1 MRKSS
6 IYILFYLLI
15 IGCENQQSPTL
26 HYLGHHYGDHPSW
39 EYHTEIKIVQDGD
52 TLMYSRQVYD
62 RASIKNPKHP
72 IESQCIK
79 AISSTNGFY
88 VVYDSLDFNW
98 PGGDHIVKQQHSS
111 GYLLSKNTNPD
122 RQIIPENQGAMILT
136 SYGAAELYLTHTNL
150 HANFEKD
157 IYMLSDSLR
166 FFRAKVLNHSKEAK
180 HEVVLFSLDAEN
192 SGEARFFINDKI
204 VEKREYTVYEKSEGY
219 QSKSIGYETR
229 VPKNHQIKLDEI
241 EFPNANNYLEAGFTL
256 LNQNK
261 HSQKAIAYI
270 DQALET
276 DYNWPLVSRKL
287 IALDYLKSAN
297 KTSEFIDSFVEDDRI
312 TLPQAYRIGR
322 DLMQFQ
328 SQQQDADYTTV
339 LYLFKQLSKSH
350 PTEALPHFGIARAYS
365 AQGHYDK
372 AIEALNICKRLDVQ
386 GFYSQQIETNLDRLK
401 QRQKMI

>member
-6 IYILFYLLI
+6 IYILFYMLI
-15 IGCENQQSPTL
+15 SGCEMQQSPTL

-39 EYHTEIKIVQDGD
+39 EYHTELKIVQDGD

-72 IESQCIK
+72 IESQRIK
-79 AISSTNGFY
+79 AINSTNGFY

-98 PGGDHIVKQQHSS
+98 PGGDHIVKQQHSN
-111 GYLLSKNTNPD
+111 GYNLSKNKDPD
-122 RQIIPENQGAMILT
+122 KQIIPENQGTMILT

-166 FFRAKVLNHSKEAK
+166 FFRAIVLNHSKEVK
-180 HEVVLFSLDAEN
+180 HEVVLFSLDAKN
-192 SGEARFFINDKI
+192 SGEARFIINDKI

-219 QSKSIGYETR
+219 QSKSIGYETH
-229 VPKNHQIKLDEI
+229 VPKNHQIKLNDI

-270 DQALET
+270 DQALEI

-287 IALDYLKSAN
+287 IALDYLKSVN
-297 KTSEFIDSFVEDDRI
+297 KTSKFIDSFVEDDRI

-322 DLMQFQ
+322 DLMQFL
-328 SQQQDADYTTV
+328 SQQKDTDYSCSGKTH
-339 LYLFKQLSKSH
+339 K
-350 PTEALPHFGIARAYS
+350 
-365 AQGHYDK
+365 
-372 AIEALNICKRLDVQ
+372 
-386 GFYSQQIETNLDRLK
+386 LK
-401 QRQKMI
+401 KKII